1 MKGQGVLS
9 MSDNTILS
17 LKNVTKRYPGVV
29 ALDNLSFDL
38 REGEVHAIVGENGA
52 GKSTLIKCLSGAI
65 TPEEGTIEIAG
76 KSYQGMTPRLSREY
90 GIEVVYQE
98 LNLID
103 GLTVAE
109 NVCFGTEYGKVVNYK
124 LLIQK
129 TQKVFQDL
137 HVNINPKK
145 CVYQLS
151 TAQQQLVEIAKAV
164 SKEVR
169 ILVLDEPT
177 APLTLNEVAILFDLI
192 RELKKRKVSI
202 IYISHRMDEIF
213 EITDRVTIMR
223 DGQYITTL
231 KTEDTD
237 KQELIKYMVGRELKD
252 IYPKR
257 SSSTQKPML
266 ELINVSGNGDK
277 NISLHV
283 NQGEIVG
290 LAGLVGAGRTELA
303 RMIFGADKMESG
315 VIKVEGKEVVINSPK
330 QAIKNGIGLIP
341 EDRKRQG
348 CLLDFGIDWNIALT
362 HLPEISNYMFVDVK
376 KIKEQGKE
384 YIDKLRIKTPYIDQL
399 VRNLSGGN
407 QQKVVLARTLI
418 TNSKVIIFDE
428 PTRGIDVGARA
439 EIYHLLKELAEDG
452 KAILMISSD
461 MEELLG
467 MSDRIYALSEGK
479 LKGEIGKDE
488 FSQVELLKM
497 MSIE

>member
-1 MKGQGVLS
+1 

-29 ALDNLSFDL
+29 ALNNLSFGL

-65 TPEEGTIEIAG
+65 TPEEGTIEIDG
-76 KSYQGMTPRLSREY
+76 KSYQGMTPKLSREY

-145 CVYQLS
+145 FVYQLS

-164 SKEVR
+164 SKDVK

-231 KTEDTD
+231 KTQDTD
-237 KQELIKYMVGRELKD
+237 KHELIKYMVGRELKD

-257 SSSTQKPML
+257 NTSTEKPML
-266 ELINVSGNGDK
+266 ELINVTGNGDK
-277 NISLHV
+277 DINLHV

-315 VIKVEGKEVVINSPK
+315 VIKIDGKEVVITSPK
-330 QAIKNGIGLIP
+330 QAFKNGVGLIP

-362 HLPEISNYMFVDVK
+362 HLPEISKYMFVDVK
-376 KIKEQGKE
+376 KIKQQGKE

-439 EIYHLLKELAEDG
+439 EIYNLLKELAEDG

-479 LKGEIGKDE
+479 LKGEISKEE

>member
-1 MKGQGVLS
+1 

-29 ALDNLSFDL
+29 ALDKLSFEL
-38 REGEVHAIVGENGA
+38 KEGEVHALIGENGA

-65 TPEEGTIEIAG
+65 TPEEGTIEIG
-76 KSYQGMTPRLSREY
+76 GNVYNEMSPKLSREY

-109 NVCFGTEYGKVVNYK
+109 NVCFGTEYGRFVNFK
-124 LLIQK
+124 LLTSK
-129 TQKVFQDL
+129 TKEVFENL
-137 HVNINPKK
+137 HINIEPDKF
-145 CVYQLS
+145 VFQLS

-164 SKEVR
+164 SKDVR

-177 APLTLNEVAILFDLI
+177 APLTTNEVEILFDLI
-192 RELKKRKVSI
+192 RELKKRKVSV

-213 EITDRVTIMR
+213 TITDRVTVMR

-231 KTEDTD
+231 KTEDTN
-237 KQELIKYMVGRELKD
+237 KQELIKYMVGRELKE
-252 IYPKR
+252 IYPNRTKR
-257 SSSTQKPML
+257 TNKPML
-266 ELINVSGNGDK
+266 ELEKVCGGKDRDIT
-277 NISLHV
+277 LHV
-283 NQGEIVG
+283 NEGEIVG

-315 VIKVEGKEVVINSPK
+315 TIKIEGKEIVINSPRD
-330 QAIKNGIGLIP
+330 AIQNGIGLIP

-362 HLPEISNYMFVDVK
+362 HLPEISRLLFVNDK
-376 KIKEQGKE
+376 KVEEQGVE
-384 YIDKLRIKTPYIDQL
+384 YVEKLKIKTPFINQL

-439 EIYHLLKELAEDG
+439 EIYNLLSELADEG

-467 MSDRIYALSEGK
+467 MSDRIYALSEGRI
-479 LKGEIGKDE
+479 KGEISREE
-488 FSQVELLKM
+488 FSQVELLKL
-497 MSIE
+497 MSID